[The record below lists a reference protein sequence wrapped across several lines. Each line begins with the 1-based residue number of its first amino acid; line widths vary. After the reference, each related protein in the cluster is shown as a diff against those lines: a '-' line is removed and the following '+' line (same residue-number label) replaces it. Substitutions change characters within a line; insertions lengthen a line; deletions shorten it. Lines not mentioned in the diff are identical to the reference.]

1 MSERSG
7 MFRLFYRKGGDR
19 STAALMHDNRAALRD
34 LVEAFATRPTSQTG
48 SSGTSSRTDQ
58 QRRSPP
64 IRAS

>member
-34 LVEAFATRPTSQTG
+34 LVEAFDPAHIADRVI
-48 SSGTSSRTDQ
+48 RHLQ
-58 QRRSPP
+58 QD
-64 IRAS
+64 